1 MLISYA
7 YFQEDLEF
15 PIAQL
20 DVLAGE
26 LHSLLD
32 LVISFVPLHLRLRFR
47 FNLQGEELEV
57 RMSQQRSLH
66 I

>member
-1 MLISYA
+1 MTMVSYT

-15 PIAQL
+15 GTAQL

-32 LVISFVPLHLRLRFR
+32 LVIPFVPLHLRLGFR
-47 FNLQGEELEV
+47 SYLGGEMSEV
-57 RMSQQRSLH
+57 RTG
-66 I
+66 